1 MILGIK
7 NCQILI
13 VGLLLSLY
21 SFAQPSSNVL
31 EIDQYARAYSSTT
44 PNVWGGD
51 FSVETWVYLRNESCP
66 NAGGPNGTTGHNS
79 NDAFVSVADH
89 ELTSGGALDGFEL
102 GIQSS
107 ANQKVGNSC
116 TNCED
121 KFYFTVGNGTNS
133 ATIYSN
139 FTNTAWRAN
148 SSGYSNTS
156 SSGSSNSVGIPK
168 CNTWYHVAGVYDHS
182 ASQIK
187 LYING
192 SLQGTVS
199 TTGAAPTSNPNSG
212 IALGSEANRSSTN
225 SGNNGTVTGFLDGGL
240 DNVAIWNSDKST
252 TFGGTT
258 SGNPNYHRTIS
269 SNASGLVTLY
279 DMQQTNT
286 TGSTQN
292 NAGSDVVDDKGNID
306 LTLYDTK
313 GPSNT
318 TKYNCGTA
326 NSFTNVCRNSANG
339 AISYTPYSSLPV
351 SLLHFKAIKLL
362 NSSVQLDWATA
373 SEINNSHFTIE
384 KSMDAIHWQFV
395 EDIRGAG
402 NSSTINHY
410 QTIDYNPYPGISYYR
425 LKQTDFDGAF
435 EYFPIQSVGDE
446 GPASQLEI
454 SPNPVENILRI
465 NVSQNPN
472 QNIIVLDNQGLN
484 LTHLTDVIE
493 QGDHYSLL
501 DVYRL
506 NSGIYFLWTGHQ
518 AVKFSK
524 K

>member
-1 MILGIK
+1 MNLFFKKYQLLILGL
-7 NCQILI
+7 LI
-13 VGLLLSLY
+13 SFC
-21 SFAQPSSNVL
+21 SFAQPNSNIL

-66 NAGGPNGTTGHNS
+66 NASGAGNSNQPGHNS

-89 ELTSGGALDGFEL
+89 ELTNSGALHGFEL

-107 ANQKVGNSC
+107 ATKKVGNTCS
-116 TNCED
+116 NCED
-121 KFYFTVGNGTNS
+121 KFYFTVGNGTTTNGN
-133 ATIYSN
+133 ANTAIVYSS
-139 FTNTAWRAN
+139 FTNAAWRSN
-148 SSGYSNTS
+148 SNGYG
-156 SSGSSNSVGIPK
+156 SSGSSSSVGIPK

-182 ASQIK
+182 ESEIK
-187 LYING
+187 LYVNG
-192 SLQGTVS
+192 SLQGTAS
-199 TTGAAPTSNPNSG
+199 TASAAPTTNPNSG
-212 IALGSEANRSSTN
+212 IALGSEATRSVNRDV
-225 SGNNGTVTGFLDGGL
+225 NGFFDGGL
-240 DNVAIWNSDKST
+240 DNVAIWNTDKSNT
-252 TFGGTT
+252 YSGTT
-258 SGNPNYHRTIS
+258 SGNPNYQRTIA

-286 TGSTQN
+286 TASSQN
-292 NAGSDVVDDKGNID
+292 GAGSDVVDDKGSID
-306 LTLYDTK
+306 LTLYDTHA
-313 GPSNT
+313 GSGSN
-318 TKYNCGTA
+318 YNCGTV
-326 NSFTNVCRNSANG
+326 NNNTNTCKNSASG

-362 NSSVQLDWATA
+362 NSTVQLDWATA

-384 KSMDAIHWQFV
+384 KSLDGIHWQFV
-395 EDIRGAG
+395 KDIRGAG

-435 EYFPIQSVGDE
+435 EYFPIRSVGDE

-472 QNIIVLDNQGLN
+472 QQIIVLDNQGLN
-484 LTHLTDVIE
+484 LNHLTDVIE

-501 DVYRL
+501 DVSRL

>member
-1 MILGIK
+1 M
-7 NCQILI
+7 
-13 VGLLLSLY
+13 
-21 SFAQPSSNVL
+21 
-31 EIDQYARAYSSTT
+31 
-44 PNVWGGD
+44 GGD

-66 NAGGPNGTTGHNS
+66 NASGAGNSNQPGHNS

-89 ELTSGGALDGFEL
+89 KQTNGGALAGFEL

-107 ANQKVGNSC
+107 ASKKIGNTSSQ
-116 TNCED
+116 TGSED

-133 ATIYSN
+133 AIVYSS
-139 FTNTAWRAN
+139 FTNTAWTN
-148 SSGYSNTS
+148 TSNGYS
-156 SSGSSNSVGIPK
+156 SSNNAGIPK

-182 ASQIK
+182 ASSIK
-187 LYING
+187 LYVNG
-192 SLQGTVS
+192 SLQGSVS
-199 TTGAAPTSNPNSG
+199 TTTAAPTSNPNTG
-212 IALGSEANRSSTN
+212 ISLGSEATN
-225 SGNNGTVTGFLDGGL
+225 SGTNGSNGTVSGFLDGGL
-240 DNVAIWNSDKST
+240 DNVAIWNTDKSS

-258 SGNPNYHRTIS
+258 SGNPNYRRTIS
-269 SNASGLVTLY
+269 STASGLVTLY

-286 TGSTQN
+286 TGSTEN
-292 NAGSDVVDDKGNID
+292 NAGSNTIDDKGSTD

-313 GPSNT
+313 KPNA
-318 TKYNCGTA
+318 TKYNCGTV
-326 NSFTNVCRNSANG
+326 NSFTNTCRNSASG

-351 SLLHFKAIKLL
+351 SLLHFKAKKLL

-373 SEINNSHFTIE
+373 SETNNSHFTIE

-435 EYFPIQSVGDE
+435 EYFPIRSVGDE
-446 GPASQLEI
+446 GSVSQLEI

-472 QNIIVLDNQGLN
+472 QQIIVLDNQGLN
-484 LTHLTDVIE
+484 LNHLTDVIE

-501 DVYRL
+501 DVSRL

-518 AVKFSK
+518 VVKFSK